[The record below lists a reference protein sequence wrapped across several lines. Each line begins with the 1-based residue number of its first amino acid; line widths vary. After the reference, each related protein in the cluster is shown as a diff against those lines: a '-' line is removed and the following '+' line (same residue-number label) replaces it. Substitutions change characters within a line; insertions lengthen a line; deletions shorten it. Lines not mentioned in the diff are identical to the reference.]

1 MNRTIQEELSQ
12 NGASDTASDF
22 GSSARKVPKW
32 MEIVQE
38 NEEMLEKERQANPF
52 RRTFYSKVGKCKC

>member
-1 MNRTIQEELSQ
+1 MNRIIQEELSH

-22 GSSARKVPKW
+22 ESSAKKVPKW

-38 NEEMLEKERQANPF
+38 NEEMLENERRANPF
-52 RRTFYSKVGKCKC
+52 RRTFYQKVRKM

>member
-1 MNRTIQEELSQ
+1 MSQ

-52 RRTFYSKVGKCKC
+52 RRNFYPKVGKM